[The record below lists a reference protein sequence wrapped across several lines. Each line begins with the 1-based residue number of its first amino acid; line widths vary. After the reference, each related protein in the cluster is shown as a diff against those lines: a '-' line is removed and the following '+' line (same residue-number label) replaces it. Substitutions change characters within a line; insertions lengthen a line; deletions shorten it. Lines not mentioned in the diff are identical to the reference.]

1 MASQEA
7 GSSQS
12 NSASRRA
19 AGGEF
24 MSLLKDV
31 GASAPMPTIIPAADR
46 NARNADGGANSKAS
60 IYPLFELYANEVVH
74 AIVCV

>member
-19 AGGEF
+19 AGGES

-31 GASAPMPTIIPAADR
+31 GASVPTPTVVPAAVR
-46 NARNADGGANSKAS
+46 NAGNADGGANSKVS
-60 IYPLFELYANEVVH
+60 VFPLFDRYE
-74 AIVCV
+74 